1 MSLRNRGYNNKYNSL
16 NHQNMRRTA
25 TTLLLLLT
33 TLWASAQIKQTYL
46 PDFKKGQTATYEYIC
61 TKTHRRNCDNV
72 TVDGLELTICILEG
86 SFFSN
91 GYFRNDSY
99 RRQYFE

>member
-1 MSLRNRGYNNKYNSL
+1 
-16 NHQNMRRTA
+16 MRRTA

-61 TKTHRRNCDNV
+61 TKTHRR
-72 TVDGLELTICILEG
+72 THHL
-86 SFFSN
+86 
-91 GYFRNDSY
+91 YP
-99 RRQYFE
+99 

>member
-1 MSLRNRGYNNKYNSL
+1 
-16 NHQNMRRTA
+16 MRRTA

-72 TVDGLELTICILEG
+72 TVDGLELNSPFVPLGG

-91 GYFRNDSY
+91 VSFRNDSY